1 LNAYNPT
8 ERIIM
13 PRVPIE
19 ENSRLALRIR
29 PDEKATL
36 MRAAA
41 LSHTDLT
48 TFVLQNV
55 LAAARSVIEQEER
68 VRLSERDSL
77 RVLDLLEHPSA
88 PNDRLLAAA
97 RALPKE

>member
-1 LNAYNPT
+1 
-8 ERIIM
+8 M
-13 PRVPIE
+13 PQVPVE

-41 LSHTDLT
+41 LTHTDLT

-55 LAAARSVIEQEER
+55 LAAARSVIEQDER
-68 VRLSERDSL
+68 IQLSGRDSL
-77 RVLDLLEHPSA
+77 RVLDLLENPPD
-88 PNDRLLAAA
+88 PNEKLQAAA
-97 RALPKE
+97 RSLPKE